1 MLTICK
7 LYVSQAPV
15 LPYCMTLLIACLQAG
30 GACAFGAAMCGWYL
44 FYALM
49 LASVNFPIQLP
60 VGDLS
65 NIYRFFRKNEVM
77 EGESPV

>member
-1 MLTICK
+1 MF
-7 LYVSQAPV
+7 
-15 LPYCMTLLIACLQAG
+15 PYCMSLLIACLQAG
-30 GACAFGAAMCGWYL
+30 GACAFVAAMCGWYL
-44 FYALM
+44 FFALM

-65 NIYRFFRKNEVM
+65 HIFRIFRKNEVV